1 MAKMLE
7 MFKTDR
13 LIASITGVGVPAFM
27 IGYTISKTGITGDY
41 KLSMALYK
49 IGFGGIATGIF
60 VLLVVEIVVYCLVS
74 GIIEQIYI
82 RRIHRLIDEGVS
94 NDMIAATLKS
104 QNISKFLKLTL
115 IAEAVEYSSLNAL

>member
-1 MAKMLE
+1 MLE
-7 MFKTDR
+7 IFKTDR

-49 IGFGGIATGIF
+49 IGFGGVATGIF
-60 VLLVVEIVVYCLVS
+60 VLLVIEIVVYCLAS

-82 RRIHRLIDEGVS
+82 RRIHRFIDESVS
-94 NDMIAATLKS
+94 TKTIAATLES
-104 QNISKFLKLTL
+104 QNISKILKLTL
-115 IAEAVEYSSLNAL
+115 IAEMVEYSNNKDP

>member
-1 MAKMLE
+1 
-7 MFKTDR
+7 
-13 LIASITGVGVPAFM
+13 M

-49 IGFGGIATGIF
+49 IGFGGVATGIF
-60 VLLVVEIVVYCLVS
+60 VLLVIEIVVYCLAS

-104 QNISKFLKLTL
+104 QNISKLLKLTL
-115 IAEAVEYSSLNAL
+115 IAEMVEYSTDK

>member
-1 MAKMLE
+1 MLE
-7 MFKTDR
+7 MFKTDK

-49 IGFGGIATGIF
+49 IGFGGVATGIF

-82 RRIHRLIDEGVS
+82 RRIHRLIDEGVT
-94 NDMIAATLKS
+94 DKMITATLKT
-104 QNISKFLKLTL
+104 QNISTFLKLIL
-115 IAEAVEYSSLNAL
+115 VKEMIEYSNGK